1 MEGLMVLLRVYYV
14 FIYTEMFSVLKVKQ
28 TIQFSLEKVS
38 FTFLKMRVFWE
49 TDTLT
54 KGEIK

>member
-38 FTFLKMRVFWE
+38 FTFLKMRVF
-49 TDTLT
+49 
-54 KGEIK
+54 